1 MRGEAALFRRLRRSG
16 LERCGDA
23 SLLREEP
30 MLRFGKTLTCAL
42 VGLVMLGCSD
52 LEQQKSAVLMT
63 ATVAQDVQIIDI
75 FDAACGTLGTVNLS
89 TIVKNP
95 NTADTRFLDVK
106 LVRMRVS
113 YRRTDGGTLIPQGFT
128 QTITGILPAGGTAVI
143 NDFFVFEVN
152 ALTLAP
158 FVALQP
164 QNGGHDPETGQ
175 PFVKMDVTLEIFG
188 ETLAG
193 DPVTALTQ
201 FPLTF
206 CGNCGGCK

>member
-1 MRGEAALFRRLRRSG
+1 
-16 LERCGDA
+16 
-23 SLLREEP
+23 

-63 ATVAQDVQIIDI
+63 ATVAQDVQVVDV
-75 FDAACGTLGTVNLS
+75 FDDACGTLGTVNLS
-89 TIVKNP
+89 TTVLNP
-95 NTADTRFLDVK
+95 NTADTRFLDVR
-106 LVRMRVS
+106 LIRMRVS
-113 YRRTDGGTLIPQGFT
+113 YRRTDGGTQVPQGFT
-128 QTITGILPAGGTAVI
+128 QTISGILPAGGTAVL
-143 NDFFVFEVN
+143 NDFFVFEIN
-152 ALTLAP
+152 ALTQSP

-193 DPVTALTQ
+193 DVVATATT

-206 CGNCGGCK
+206 CVNCGGCR